1 MPTAYTLTPRPK
13 NLSITATLIYRLRHP
28 LRMQRIRN
36 LSLAPS
42 RSPSVRTYSD
52 KRRPK
57 VKDKRLESPTRSGSP
72 CQLVEI
78 EDKGEYNEQR
88 YDNVNTYWNSAM
100 VEAGPEKKE
109 RRRLAEEDRKKGTRG
124 RAFGDTEQLYEAVA
138 NRQRIRGSVQGTAS
152 AAVPERMGCLLPT
165 PSTHRIAHGRT
176 EGVTDQQSCCNR
188 DTNGYRYSAP
198 TENSNAYEL
207 PVDAQQRAKSTLTWN
222 SALTRILA
230 SPCVDPSVSAAIRAR
245 ARGRTMS
252 RRRTNE
258 AVDMRLVDMVPNFS
272 YPLAGA
278 RWCERCNVHER
289 PAVPASPTSDEQ
301 KKTLKPS
308 NSPSIAPQ
316 QRPAD
321 LNINTNSTSNAPRP
335 TTSQPSPSPST
346 DSLYRPPT
354 PAQHT
359 EHVPHSVL
367 RDILDP
373 PELAMYSHIATHD
386 ARLSLLLEDADVL
399 QRQVPPVRNPRRLL
413 ARAGEVC

>member
-1 MPTAYTLTPRPK
+1 
-13 NLSITATLIYRLRHP
+13 
-28 LRMQRIRN
+28 
-36 LSLAPS
+36 
-42 RSPSVRTYSD
+42 
-52 KRRPK
+52 
-57 VKDKRLESPTRSGSP
+57 
-72 CQLVEI
+72 
-78 EDKGEYNEQR
+78 
-88 YDNVNTYWNSAM
+88 M

-301 KKTLKPS
+301 KKHS
-308 NSPSIAPQ
+308 NPAIHQALRHNNAQ
-316 QRPAD
+316 Q
-321 LNINTNSTSNAPRP
+321 ISTSIQTA
-335 TTSQPSPSPST
+335 
-346 DSLYRPPT
+346 PPT
-354 PAQHT
+354 PHAQQPPN
-359 EHVPHSVL
+359 PH
-367 RDILDP
+367 P
-373 PELAMYSHIATHD
+373 PHPQTLYTAHPHQHNTPSTSPTQCCATSST
-386 ARLSLLLEDADVL
+386 RPS
-399 QRQVPPVRNPRRLL
+399 
-413 ARAGEVC
+413 